1 MLLGRMPSWEHILFI
16 LTEVKYKVPSAKVLE
31 SKKQVVAELTEL
43 LKGATTG
50 VFVDYSGI
58 NVAYDTKRRK
68 DLREAGVKY
77 LVVKNTLTRFA
88 AKEAGIEGLDEVL
101 NGTTALAVSEDHVT
115 AAKIIGE
122 FAEKHENFKIK
133 GGIMEGAAI
142 TVDEVVK
149 LSKMPGREQLLCM
162 LLYAL
167 NGNISGLARA
177 LQAIADQKNEATP
190 A

>member
-1 MLLGRMPSWEHILFI
+1 
-16 LTEVKYKVPSAKVLE
+16 VPSKKVLE
-31 SKKQVVAELTEL
+31 AKQQVVAELTEQ
-43 LKGATTG
+43 LKGCTTG

-58 NVAYDTKRRK
+58 TVADDTVLRK
-68 DLREAGVKY
+68 QLREAGVKY
-77 LVVKNTLTRFA
+77 TVVKNTLTRFA
-88 AKEAGIEGLDEVL
+88 AKEAGIEGLDEIL
-101 NGTTALAVSEDHVT
+101 NGTTALALSDDHVT

-122 FAEKHENFKIK
+122 FAEKHDNFKIK

-142 TVDEVVK
+142 SVAEVEK
-149 LSKMPGREQLLCM
+149 LSKMPNREQLLCM

-177 LQAIADQKNEATP
+177 LQAVADQKNEAIP